1 MAMWTVM
8 ILAAFTAAV
17 LANVQLELTVYV
29 TGAIDPPRVLYGPVG
44 GRVIDVLEAVGV
56 YDPETGTT
64 DPNVDLSHINLAE
77 TLHDGHHIYIP
88 LKGES
93 LPDSQVVAN
102 LTAEEASEAAAT
114 PLSVAIP
121 NEVWVLLGIST
132 TSLVASPLIKTQKQE
147 RIQTNSTVQEA
158 KLSDF
163 FRGEEGS
170 DFLKLDLSKVQMF
183 YFTVIVIG
191 AYAVALANV
200 FTTTQ
205 TAITSLPTL
214 DGGVVALLG
223 VSHAGYLTNKAVPKG
238 DAAPT
243 PAPEAQ
249 DSPPL
254 MPGDD
259 QGAAG

>member
-1 MAMWTVM
+1 MDAL
-8 ILAAFTAAV
+8 I
-17 LANVQLELTVYV
+17 
-29 TGAIDPPRVLYGPVG
+29 
-44 GRVIDVLEAVGV
+44 
-56 YDPETGTT
+56 
-64 DPNVDLSHINLAE
+64 
-77 TLHDGHHIYIP
+77 
-88 LKGES
+88 
-93 LPDSQVVAN
+93 
-102 LTAEEASEAAAT
+102 
-114 PLSVAIP
+114 
-121 NEVWVLLGIST
+121 
-132 TSLVASPLIKTQKQE
+132 ASPLIKTQKHDK
-147 RIQTNSTVQEA
+147 IQTNATVQEA

-163 FRGEEGS
+163 FRGEEGG

-205 TAITSLPTL
+205 NAISSLPTL

-223 VSHAGYLTNKAVPKG
+223 VSHAGYLTSKAVPKS
-238 DAAPT
+238 DATPQ

-249 DSPPL
+249 DTTPL